1 MKVSL
6 TEEQLR
12 RIQTKFVYESILDDM
27 VFKLSLI
34 NENDGKT
41 EPDMEWDF
49 TEIKKDIDR
58 SRSWVRT
65 KDDALE
71 YVKSVKA
78 KFNSLPKTLKLK
90 MLQYILYGFVGLL
103 SAKEIKQ
110 NLEEPIKTAQKVE
123 KKVVKDI
130 EKLKEFRIRK
140 SSEKLIDHL
149 KKEETLSLTSYD
161 IGDGAKTIGY
171 GHAIFGGE
179 DEKYKFLPN
188 YNKIIPGKTSITKKQ
203 AEILLR
209 DDIKN
214 AEKSLNKILDDWEN
228 DGIKPQITQGMYD
241 SMISLIFNMG
251 IGNFRKSDFIQKVK
265 RGNFDDA
272 KKEIL
277 RLSQNSFKKFSGLK
291 DRREKEAKMFV

>member
-6 TEEQLR
+6 TEKQILR
-12 RIQTKFVYESILDDM
+12 IKSKLIYESLLNDI

-34 NENDGKT
+34 TEEGKT

-49 TEIKKDIDR
+49 TEIKKDIDQ

-71 YVKSVKA
+71 YVKSA
-78 KFNSLPKTLKLK
+78 KEKFKSLPKTLKLK
-90 MLQYILYGFVGLL
+90 MLQYILYGFIGLL

-140 SSEKLIDHL
+140 SSEELVDHL

-179 DEKYKFLPN
+179 DEGYKFLPN

-214 AEKSLNKILDDWEN
+214 AEESLNKILDDWEN

-265 RGNFDDA
+265 RGNFDEA

-277 RLSQNSFKKFSGLK
+277 RLSQNSFKKFPGLK